1 MLQAHQSREKAIKKC
16 VAEVS
21 STVDKLREQKEKDS
35 DNLSL
40 NTSLRQEQYK
50 VCLHISRFAS
60 QNDLCLNWAI
70 VSTQYIYLFF
80 VVASNPSG
88 TKCRRNYQRQKCKGG
103 AIFNV

>member
-21 STVDKLREQKEKDS
+21 TTVDKLREQKEKDS

-60 QNDLCLNWAI
+60 QNNLCLMARQLF
-70 VSTQYIYLFF
+70 STLLLFSF
-80 VVASNPSG
+80 LVVASIN
-88 TKCRRNYQRQKCKGG
+88 
-103 AIFNV
+103 